1 MHPLNL
7 FIMKNNQNWLR
18 RNPYFAVFLN
28 DKLFDNHF
36 TKWIIIS
43 IIVLTPFGTVKSLPS
58 YARQTQMSCTACH
71 TSFPEL
77 NSFGRQFKENGY
89 TLTTASTIN
98 DQGDT
103 IKPRTRLNLLNNLP
117 LSVMVQSSFTSIAK
131 DVVGQQNNSGQFPQQ
146 LSVFFAGQIA
156 PHIGSFIQMTY
167 ADGSFGMDNADI
179 RYANTT
185 SFGTNSLLY
194 GLTLNNNPTS
204 QDLWNTSPA
213 WRFPYASASTAPF
226 PDKSTLIES
235 LGGQVIGVGAYTLLN
250 NFLFAEFSTYRSA
263 QIGAHNPPDTT
274 NTNVVKGFIPYWRIA
289 LQHEWDKNYLELGTS
304 GIASTQYLAGI
315 SGALDKF
322 IDMGI
327 DLQYERSLPY
337 GSFSFHTSFVNEN
350 EVRDLSAETNYNFRT
365 FKLDGNVFFKNG
377 CGGTIGYFN
386 NAGSAD
392 IANFPNGQNKPN
404 SSGFIFQIEYLP
416 WYNTKF
422 AAQYV
427 SYQKFNGSS
436 SNYDGMGRNAANNN
450 TIYLLAWLSF

>member
-1 MHPLNL
+1 MEN
-7 FIMKNNQNWLR
+7 KQNWLKSR
-18 RNPYFAVFLN
+18 FNLFAFLKIDQTKN
-28 DKLFDNHF
+28 DFAKLLV
-36 TKWIIIS
+36 IL
-43 IIVLTPFGTVKSLPS
+43 IVVLLPFNVANALPS

-77 NSFGRQFKENGY
+77 NSFGRQFKLNGY
-89 TLTTASTIN
+89 TLTTASTIS

-103 IKPRTRLNLLNNLP
+103 LKPRTRLNLLSNLP
-117 LSVMVQSSFTSIAK
+117 LSVMVQSSFTNIAK
-131 DVVGQQNNSGQFPQQ
+131 DVIGQQNNSGQFPQQ
-146 LSVFFAGQIA
+146 LSLFFAGQIT

-179 RYANTT
+179 RYSNTT
-185 SFGTNSLLY
+185 NLGSNSLLY

-213 WRFPYASASTAPF
+213 WRFPYASASTAPS
-226 PDKSTLIES
+226 PLKSTLIES
-235 LGGQVIGVGAYTLLN
+235 LGGQVIGIGAYGFFN

-274 NTNVVKGFIPYWRIA
+274 NTNVVNGFIPYWRLA

-304 GIASTQYLAGI
+304 GIASTQFLNGI
-315 SGALDKF
+315 SGSLDKF
-322 IDMGI
+322 VDIGV
-327 DLQYERSLPY
+327 DLQYERSMTF
-337 GSFSFHTSFVNEN
+337 GSLSLHSSYTAET
-350 EVRDLSAETNYNFRT
+350 ETRDLSIEGKYNFQS
-365 FKLDGNVFFKNG
+365 FKLDGNLFFKNG

-386 NAGSAD
+386 NTGSAD
-392 IANFPNGQNKPN
+392 IANFKYGDNKPN

-427 SYQKFNGSS
+427 AYSKFDGSS
-436 SNYDGMGRNAANNN
+436 TNYDGAGRNAVDNN